1 MLITCTHCQANL
13 DITSDLYGQV
23 VQCPICN
30 GKLQIAAPAASAAE
44 TLPTGAAKPERHGW
58 KESDHANVDF
68 LKACLIGTGL
78 TVVWLVCMIPEPI
91 RGTIGAIFLDRG
103 WVDYMETWFFFWG
116 LTILYFKW
124 VKIQHQEK
132 ATLLNLFPSNLGDEV
147 NSSTVG
153 AFIDNIYDMP
163 AVMRDSIIVNRIR
176 KALELFEIRN
186 SKSEV
191 EALLNSASTVD
202 ANRSTGSY
210 SLVKVFLWAI
220 PILGFIGTVLGLSQ
234 AVGSLSIDTSDPE
247 ALKGA
252 ISNLTGGLGVA
263 FDTTLLGLVLSM
275 ILSFPLAAVQ
285 KKEDETLTL
294 IDAFCSEKLLPRLND
309 SYLDQ
314 AIKEETALLLQ
325 AENLPEMVNSLSKA
339 HGTFLENLN
348 LTTSQLRDTGASLR
362 SLLSDNQSAAT
373 QIHLRMAQS
382 FDSANQQLLETQKTL
397 AHSFTQ
403 ATDRLSKSATQLI
416 AQSEGELNANL
427 KRLANGIESFNAN
440 LKAIGVPA
448 QGGRKG
454 FLGLFGN

>member
-1 MLITCTHCQANL
+1 MLIACSHCQANL
-13 DITSDLYGQV
+13 DITPELYGQV

-30 GKLQIAAPAASAAE
+30 SKLQIEAPAVEA
-44 TLPTGAAKPERHGW
+44 LPSGAAKPARHGW

-68 LKACLIGTGL
+68 LKACLIGTGITIL
-78 TVVWLVCMIPEPI
+78 WLVCMIPQPI
-91 RGTIGAIFLDRG
+91 RGVVGEIFLDRG

-116 LTILYFKW
+116 CTILYFKW

-132 ATLLNLFPSNLGDEV
+132 ATMLNLFPSNLGDEV

-153 AFIDNIYDMP
+153 EFIDNIYEMP

-191 EALLNSASTVD
+191 EALLNSSSTVD

-234 AVGSLSIDTSDPE
+234 AVGSLSIDTSDPD

-252 ISNLTGGLGVA
+252 IGNLTGGLGVA

-309 SYLDQ
+309 SHVDQ

-348 LTTSQLRDTGASLR
+348 LTTTQLRDTGASLR
-362 SLLSDNQSAAT
+362 SLLSDNQSAAS
-373 QIHLRMAQS
+373 QIHARMAQS
-382 FDSANQQLLETQKTL
+382 FDTANQQLVETQKTL

-403 ATDRLSKSATQLI
+403 ATDRLSKSASQLI

-427 KRLANGIESFNAN
+427 KRLANGIETFNAN
-440 LKAIGVPA
+440 LKNLGVPA
-448 QGGRKG
+448 PGARK
-454 FLGLFGN
+454 GLFGLFRN

>member
-1 MLITCTHCQANL
+1 MLIACTHCQANL

-30 GKLQIAAPAASAAE
+30 GKLQIDAPALEA
-44 TLPTGAAKPERHGW
+44 LPSGNAKPARHGW

-68 LKACLIGTGL
+68 LKACLIGTGITIL
-78 TVVWLVCMIPEPI
+78 WLVCMIPEPI

-153 AFIDNIYDMP
+153 AFIDNIYEMP

-202 ANRSTGSY
+202 SNRSAGSY

-234 AVGSLSIDTSDPE
+234 AVGSLSIDTSNPE

-309 SYLDQ
+309 SHVDQ

-348 LTTSQLRDTGASLR
+348 LATTQLRDTGASLR

-373 QIHLRMAQS
+373 QIHARMAQS
-382 FDSANQQLLETQKTL
+382 FDAANQQLLETQKTL

-403 ATDRLSKSATQLI
+403 ATDRLSKSAAQLI
-416 AQSEGELNANL
+416 AQSEGELNGNL
-427 KRLANGIESFNAN
+427 KRLAGGIEAFNAN

-448 QGGRKG
+448 QGARKG
-454 FLGLFGN
+454 FLGLFGS